1 MIPLKDN
8 VPTSGL
14 PAVTIGLIVLC
25 VLVFGWQLTLSG
37 DEATVG
43 GPNGESIVVDIS
55 ERNEFA
61 ARYGTSPARI
71 AGSAEEVEL
80 DGRPP
85 PWLSPFTAI
94 AVCGDLL
101 HLAVNLLL
109 LLIFGRTLELR
120 LGRLRF
126 VALVGLGAAASIGA
140 QALVEPESGELVVGA
155 GAVLACVFG
164 GYAALYPRAGVMT
177 VSLIPLFGTV
187 IEVPALLMPAAWL
200 AIGLIP
206 AVAPLVDPDLLVSTG
221 LEYLG
226 YGAALVLGAALARPL
241 SRGRP
246 AADARLV
253 PT

>member
-8 VPTSGL
+8 VPTAGF
-14 PAVTIGLIVLC
+14 PAVTIGLIALC

-37 DEATVG
+37 DEDTIG
-43 GPNGESIVVDIS
+43 GPNGESIVVGIS
-55 ERNEFA
+55 ERDELA

-71 AGSAEEVEL
+71 AGGDEEVEL

-85 PWLSPFTAI
+85 PWLSPFTAVPV
-94 AVCGDLL
+94 AGDLL
-101 HLAVNLLL
+101 HLAINLLF

-126 VALVGLGAAASIGA
+126 VALAVAGAGASIGA
-140 QALVEPESGELVVGA
+140 QALAEPETGELVVGA
-155 GAVLACVFG
+155 GAPLACVLG
-164 GYAALYPRAGVMT
+164 AYAALYPRAGVVT
-177 VSLIPLFGTV
+177 LTLIPLFGTV
-187 IEVPALLMPAAWL
+187 IEVPGLMMMAAWL

-206 AVAPLVDPDLLVSTG
+206 AVAPLVGPDLLVSTG

-226 YGAALVLGAALARPL
+226 YGAALAVGVALARPL

-246 AADARLV
+246 AADGRLV